1 MVFHNDAKNFFV
13 RILSDFWQ
21 KMSKKTCSNCGYIY
35 WVNVQMDNEYACSN
49 CGYVENERIIGQLK
63 GRRAI
68 ADE

>member
-1 MVFHNDAKNFFV
+1 
-13 RILSDFWQ
+13 
-21 KMSKKTCSNCGYIY
+21 MSKKTCSNCGYIY

-49 CGYVENERIIGQLK
+49 CGYVENERIVGQLK